1 MCVLVRQVQSWVC
14 CCERVPSIYRSH
26 THSPTHIIIGTWGI
40 PCFTIPFCVVT
51 MLMVLSSRRNDDDVE
66 SDVLNNDK
74 TKRDEDGEE
83 DACYVETC

>member
-14 CCERVPSIYRSH
+14 CDERVPSIYRSH
-26 THSPTHIIIGTWGI
+26 THLSIGTWGI

-66 SDVLNNDK
+66 SDVLSNDK